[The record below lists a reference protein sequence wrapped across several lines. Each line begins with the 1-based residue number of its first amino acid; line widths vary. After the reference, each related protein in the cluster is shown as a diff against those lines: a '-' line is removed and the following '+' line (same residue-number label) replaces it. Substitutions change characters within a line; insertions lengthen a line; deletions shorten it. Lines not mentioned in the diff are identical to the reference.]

1 MYMNCAAIEIT
12 GTTGEDNIKFD
23 DRPEIFVAN
32 LPPNG
37 GECQAPPGDVD
48 FPQPGPDVL
57 VASGATRVKPTGNCG
72 EAQQDPANE
81 VIMADADILELGLK
95 PLKGASQSAATKQG
109 SVNEAPAEVAD
120 GNRKAEVKPA
130 ASPKTAAIESPAGA
144 PSPAAPVPVAA
155 APEVETASSGSAG
168 AAANGDSCPEAEN
181 GFWHCIEGSQ
191 FQRCVSGT
199 WSAAQPLAP
208 GTACTPGKGPE
219 LQVGPATA
227 KRGVRFAQPHVRRH
241 ASRHRI

>member
-1 MYMNCAAIEIT
+1 MNCAAIEIT
-12 GTTGEDNIKFD
+12 GTTGEDTIKFD
-23 DRPEIFVAN
+23 DRPEIFKAN

-57 VASGATRVKPTGNCG
+57 VASGAKRVQPTGNCG
-72 EAQQDPANE
+72 EVKQDAANE

-95 PLKGASQSAATKQG
+95 PLKGSSQQAAAKPG
-109 SVNEAPAEVAD
+109 SVNEAPVEVAD

-130 ASPKTAAIESPAGA
+130 VSTETAAIESPAAA
-144 PSPAAPVPVAA
+144 PSPAATVPVAA
-155 APEVETASSGSAG
+155 APEVGTTPSGSGG
-168 AAANGDSCPEAEN
+168 ALTNGDACSEAES
-181 GFWHCIEGSQ
+181 GFWHCIEGTQ

-219 LQVGPATA
+219 LEVVPTTA
-227 KRGVRFAQPHVRRH
+227 KRGFRFAQPHVRRH
-241 ASRHRI
+241 VSRHRI